1 MLEYIEKYIEMKEC
15 TSTRIEGIILPFYEE
30 SIEIDKDKVK
40 NIFEAYY
47 KHKFLVQYTNY
58 VEIYNTIFQMNKRGV
73 QFIYEK
79 FFDTTLDGWTDKFV
93 EELIYKY
100 RCFENTLSLN
110 EIGELINQ
118 TLKMGNISFLT
129 GTGTGT
135 GTGKKF

>member
-1 MLEYIEKYIEMKEC
+1 MKEC

-58 VEIYNTIFQMNKRGV
+58 VEIYNTIFQMNKREV

-93 EELIYKY
+93 EELNIYKY
-100 RCFENTLSLN
+100 RCFENTLFLN

-135 GTGKKF
+135 ESGSRPGTRPGPSRG